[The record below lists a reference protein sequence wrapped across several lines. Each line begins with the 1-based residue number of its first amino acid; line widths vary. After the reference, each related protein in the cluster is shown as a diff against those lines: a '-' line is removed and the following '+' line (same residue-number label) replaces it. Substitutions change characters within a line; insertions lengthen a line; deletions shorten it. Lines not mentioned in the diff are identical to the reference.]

1 MSESQTRAKHRCGLQ
16 WFLNLTDKSVAGL
29 RIKTESKVSVFRYL
43 YCQVWEEI
51 QESVFFK
58 SASVFFFFFLC
69 IMCKRGVKKWHRP
82 LQRHGLWGWT
92 ARKGL
97 SLPGCCPSSG
107 SCGCTRGRE
116 RLAGWVGGSCMYPR
130 GWHSPTACLMAC
142 QRDPLELMAWVHLQV
157 LEGTSW
163 NPGAPRQSWE
173 LANMRCCKHKPV
185 WSLISRGL
193 AL

>member
-1 MSESQTRAKHRCGLQ
+1 MPEFQTRAKHRCGLQ
-16 WFLNLTDKSVAGL
+16 WFLNLTDKSVGGL

-43 YCQVWEEI
+43 CCQVWEEI

-58 SASVFFFFFLC
+58 SASVFFFFFFAQC
-69 IMCKRGVKKWHRP
+69 AKEESRNDIVPYREM
-82 LQRHGLWGWT
+82 
-92 ARKGL
+92 
-97 SLPGCCPSSG
+97 GCG
-107 SCGCTRGRE
+107 DEQRGRVCPCRAAALPLAAVGAPGGE
-116 RLAGWVGGSCMYPR
+116 RLAGGVGGSCMYPR

-142 QRDPLELMAWVHLQV
+142 QRDPPELMAWVHLQV

-173 LANMRCCKHKPV
+173 LANMRCCKHKTV